1 MSLIL
6 GLAVRHEAIRDNP
19 VRHLDP
25 IEAGYLPE
33 YRARSVSLHYLRPV
47 IALLTR
53 GRTRKG
59 SSRDAPVRFAS
70 MVDAAVPPV
79 RDDGGER

>member
-25 IEAGYLPE
+25 IEAGYLRE

-47 IALLTR
+47 IALLNPRPRPEKARHATLQL
-53 GRTRKG
+53 
-59 SSRDAPVRFAS
+59 AS
-70 MVDAAVPPV
+70 PAWLMPRSPCNHALPA
-79 RDDGGER
+79 

>member
-25 IEAGYLPE
+25 IEAGYLRE

-47 IALLTR
+47 IALLQ
-53 GRTRKG
+53 
-59 SSRDAPVRFAS
+59 
-70 MVDAAVPPV
+70 
-79 RDDGGER
+79 

>member
-25 IEAGYLPE
+25 IEAGYLRE

-53 GRTRKG
+53 GRTRKRLVTRRSVG
-59 SSRDAPVRFAS
+59 FAS